1 MTPDEELQSALNAAY
16 FYLKF
21 RPRSRKEVE
30 TYLIKKSAL
39 FNWSEEI
46 VGRALESLE
55 RNKYINDQSF
65 VEWFVS
71 SRNSS
76 KQKSEYLLRGE
87 LLRFGIDKSLLDIYF
102 AENTQDDVTLA
113 TQALQTR
120 WNRLHELSPRDRLQ
134 KAAVF
139 LQRRGFSWET
149 IKKVVDKLEQNR

>member
-1 MTPDEELQSALNAAY
+1 MTPDEELQSALNVAY

-30 TYLIKKSAL
+30 TYLIKKSTL

-46 VGRALESLE
+46 VGRALKSLE

-87 LLRFGIDKSLLDIYF
+87 LLRFGIDKSLLDIFF

-120 WNRLHELSPRDRLQ
+120 WNRFQELSPRDRLQ